1 LRPRQVAILSLLAVS
16 FLSMIAIHP
25 TSASSSFE
33 GQVAKAVD
41 YLVKRFNP
49 NLGLIYESDD
59 PGKHWLANE
68 FNDFKWR
75 YNQTY
80 WLYSDNLF
88 AGYALEPFRRDIAD
102 RIKQSL
108 QGHRMPPSRLFE
120 AVIGEQI
127 PTIRNAADYIV
138 ESSSGHVVVARR
150 HDSLMVSY
158 GVYAD
163 LICYRSLQLFLQGR
177 IREAH
182 RSLRQAISLW
192 NGKGLDDWS
201 YRAVDGFYSNQKLA
215 LLLYT
220 SKVLGLRYVVYE
232 EMERHLWSMQ
242 KGDGGLASLSDGEGK
257 PMGSSNTETTAL
269 ALLIYNDSLIR
280 SIQPKGRLSEVSWIG
295 FYVVSILFTFVAA
308 SALWEVCHCKIAMLR
323 RFFS

>member
-1 LRPRQVAILSLLAVS
+1 MVAV
-16 FLSMIAIHP
+16 HP
-25 TSASSSFE
+25 TSASSDFE
-33 GQVAKAVD
+33 GQVARAVD

-59 PGKHWLANE
+59 PGRHWLAKE

-102 RIKQSL
+102 RIKRSL
-108 QGHRMPPSRLFE
+108 QEHRMSPSLLFE

-127 PTIRNAADYIV
+127 PTIRNAADHIV
-138 ESSSGHVVVARR
+138 ESSSDHVIMVRR
-150 HDSLMVSY
+150 HDSPIVSY

-163 LICYRSLQLFLQGR
+163 LICYRSLQLFLHGR
-177 IREAH
+177 IQEAH

-201 YRAVDGFYSNQKLA
+201 FRVVDGFHSNQKLA

-220 SKVLGLRYVVYE
+220 SKVLGLRYVAYE
-232 EMERHLWSMQ
+232 EMEHHLWSMQ
-242 KGDGGLASLSDGEGK
+242 KEDGGLASLSDGEGRL
-257 PMGSSNTETTAL
+257 MGSSNTETTAL
-269 ALLIYNDSLIR
+269 ALLIYNEGLIQ
-280 SIQPKGRLSEVSWIG
+280 SIRYKARLSEAPWMS
-295 FYVVSILFTFVAA
+295 FYVISILFALVTAC
-308 SALWEVCHCKIAMLR
+308 ALWEVYRCKIAGVR
-323 RFFS
+323 RVFSQYPNSR

>member
-1 LRPRQVAILSLLAVS
+1 LKPRRVVILSLLAVS
-16 FLSMIAIHP
+16 FLGVIAVHP

-33 GQVAKAVD
+33 AQVAKAVG

-59 PGKHWLANE
+59 PGKHWLAGE

-108 QGHRMPPSRLFE
+108 QEHRAPPSRLFE
-120 AVIGEQI
+120 SVIGEQI
-127 PTIRNAADYIV
+127 PTIRNAIDYLV
-138 ESSSGHVVVARR
+138 GSSSDHIIVARR
-150 HDSLMVSY
+150 HDSPITSY
-158 GVYAD
+158 GLYAD
-163 LICYRSLQLFLQGR
+163 LICYRSLQIFLQGR
-177 IREAH
+177 THEAR
-182 RSLRQAISLW
+182 RSLRQAVSLW

-201 YRAVDGFYSNQKLA
+201 YRVVDGFYSNQKLA
-215 LLLYT
+215 LLLYA
-220 SKVLGLRYVVYE
+220 SKILGLRLANYD

-242 KGDGGLASLSDGEGK
+242 RVDGGLASLSNSEGRA
-257 PMGSSNTETTAL
+257 MGSSNTETTAL
-269 ALLIYNDSLIR
+269 ALLIYNEALIQSVR
-280 SIQPKGRLSEVSWIG
+280 SKAQSSTGSFFV
-295 FYVVSILFTFVAA
+295 FYVVSFSFILVTATVFLPLHKRK
-308 SALWEVCHCKIAMLR
+308 SSRLMSR
-323 RFFS
+323 S

>member
-1 LRPRQVAILSLLAVS
+1 
-16 FLSMIAIHP
+16 MIAIHP
-25 TSASSSFE
+25 TSASLSFE
-33 GQVAKAVD
+33 VQVAKAVD

-68 FNDFKWR
+68 FNDFKWQ

-120 AVIGEQI
+120 AVMGEQI
-127 PTIRNAADYIV
+127 PTIRNAVDYIV
-138 ESSSGHVVVARR
+138 ESSSDHIIVARR
-150 HDSLMVSY
+150 HDSPVVSY

-163 LICYRSLQLFLQGR
+163 LICYRSLQLFHHGR
-177 IREAH
+177 IQEAH

-201 YRAVDGFYSNQKLA
+201 YRVVDGFHSNQKLA

-220 SKVLGLRYVVYE
+220 SKVLGLRYVAYE

-269 ALLIYNDSLIR
+269 ALLIYNDHLIQ
-280 SIQPKGRLSEVSWIG
+280 SIQSKTRISEAPWMSFLI
-295 FYVVSILFTFVAA
+295 VSILFTFVTA
-308 SALWEVCHCKIAMLR
+308 SALREVCHRKIARLSS
-323 RFFS
+323 FFSQYPNSL